1 MATINAT
8 ISVSSPDLSSSPLA
22 LSKTMTMTKAGTST
36 GLEFSSGLIRRKL
49 TAVTQID
56 LVPTGAQVY
65 GTAQASSATTP
76 NTQGAAGKLYIKNT
90 GSSSVDFVT
99 IGLGDATGAEE
110 LDDGT
115 SQITLGKLFG
125 GDWMLIPYHGL
136 ANVGDVLAKPSTA
149 EPMTIEWMLFFE

>member
-8 ISVSSPDLSSSPLA
+8 LSVSSADLSSSPLA
-22 LSKTMTMTKAGTST
+22 LSKIMTMTKAGTVT
-36 GLEFSSGLIRRKL
+36 GLEFTSGLVRRKL
-49 TAVTQID
+49 TAVTQIN
-56 LVPTGAQVY
+56 LIATGAQNY
-65 GTAQASSATTP
+65 GTPSTSAINSS
-76 NTQGAAGKLYIKNT
+76 KLYIKNT
-90 GSSSVDFVT
+90 GSSSTDFVT

-115 SQITLGKLFG
+115 SQITLGKLYG

-149 EPMTIEWMLFFE
+149 EAMTIEWMLFFE